1 VNEREIRAA
10 ILEALARVAPEVDG
24 AALDPRA
31 DLREQAEI
39 DSMDVLSFVLGIA
52 ERTGVEIPEA
62 DYGRIATLDD
72 CVAYVAARASG
83 SSPGNP

>member
-62 DYGRIATLDD
+62 DYARISTLDD
-72 CVAYVAARASG
+72 CVAYVAARAHG
-83 SSPGNP
+83 SSQNP